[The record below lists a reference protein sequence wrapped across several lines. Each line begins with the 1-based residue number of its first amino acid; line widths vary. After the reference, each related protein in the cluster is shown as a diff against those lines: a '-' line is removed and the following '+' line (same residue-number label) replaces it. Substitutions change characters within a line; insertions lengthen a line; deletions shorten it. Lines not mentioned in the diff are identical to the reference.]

1 MAKRMTEFYQ
11 KEVTGQFTGPI
22 KIGSSAEYITME
34 DTDSAETLKDF
45 SGRVGDPSNLYNNV
59 DKEKDQQKDLVTTV
73 NELTAAVAAGAKIQ
87 DKSIQQSKLKDIKIV
102 DSTASY
108 PAITDGPL
116 GNILGKIK
124 KFLNDLKNNKVSRTG
139 DTMSGDLLIKQTKEN
154 TNSRLLVQGMTNN
167 GASVLGALISRNN
180 GDFGIYDFTN
190 NKWLILNE
198 SAQKGAKTRVP
209 NLVFDNQIGI
219 LGKMGDPEVERQE
232 SEGKI
237 GIKYTD
243 AIANANIKY
252 CFVKRLGRA
261 IFVTMSIAYTTTD
274 GTIPTGTTL
283 FTIPKGYSPSSTQ
296 RLPAFFGFKGSTTPH
311 SAIVSITPEGA
322 VQQSHSSSTNS
333 IYCFGMWERQ

>member
-73 NELTAAVAAGAKIQ
+73 NELTAIVAAGAKMQ

-124 KFLNDLKNNKVSRTG
+124 KFLNDLKNNKVSKTG
-139 DTMSGDLLIKQTKEN
+139 DTMTSSLSIKGGYILA
-154 TNSRLLVQGMTNN
+154 SRDDSWCYLEAK
-167 GASVLGALISRNN
+167 GAGETRARLMSTQN
-180 GDFGIYDFTN
+180 GDSGLYSAKIINNSTIGRWLVKHFWNTEKTIIPTLSFDENFGI
-190 NKWLILNE
+190 
-198 SAQKGAKTRVP
+198 V
-209 NLVFDNQIGI
+209 
-219 LGKMGDPEVERQE
+219 
-232 SEGKI
+232 GKI
-237 GIKYTD
+237 GDSTVTAIGVRYSN
-243 AIANANIKY
+243 AIADTNVRY
-252 CFVKRLGRA
+252 CFIKQLGNT
-261 IFVTMSIAYTTTD
+261 IFMTMSIAYTTTD

-283 FTIPKGYSPSSTQ
+283 FTVPKIYAPTSTQ
-296 RLPAFFGFKGSTTPH
+296 RLPAFFAFKSSTTPH
-311 SAIVSITPEGA
+311 GAMISIDSNGAI
-322 VQQSHSSSTNS
+322 QQNHSSSTNS
-333 IYCFGMWERQ
+333 IYCVGMWERK